1 MEHIV
6 NTLIPIFSLILIG
19 YFFKHLKFPSIDFWP
34 MADKFTY
41 YVLMPSLITY
51 KLALA
56 NIDLSITVGLVST
69 ALMSIFVVFISL
81 LVLNYFIKFENKAF
95 TSIVQGGIRF
105 NSYVLLAFVDSV
117 YGDKGLVFAAIVMA
131 FVIPFINVLC
141 ISTFALFVR
150 HGKFSLLT
158 FLKTIVKNP
167 LILACVVGGSIN
179 ASGLE
184 VPLVVLK
191 SLSILSN
198 AALPIGLLSV
208 GVGLE
213 FKYLHSAKKELFVS
227 ALAKLVYFPIVIYTI
242 GNLCGLSHQ
251 MLAIAVIFGAM
262 PTAVS
267 GYMLA
272 RELGGDTTLMASIIT
287 LQTLLSMLTLFLVIP
302 IL

>member
-19 YFFKHLKFPSIDFWP
+19 YSFKHLKFPSTDFWP

-41 YVLMPSLITY
+41 YVLMPSLLIY
-51 KLALA
+51 KLSLA
-56 NIDLSITVGLVST
+56 NINLSTTFELVST
-69 ALMSIFVVFISL
+69 ALISIFVIFVSL
-81 LVLNYFIKFENKAF
+81 LILNYFIKFENKAF

-117 YGDKGLVFAAIVMA
+117 YGDKGLVLAAIVMA

-141 ISTFALFVR
+141 ISTFALYVR
-150 HGKFSLLT
+150 KGKFSLLT

-167 LILACVVGGSIN
+167 LILACAIGGVINGSDVV
-179 ASGLE
+179 
-184 VPLVVLK
+184 VPLVALK
-191 SLSILSN
+191 TLSILSN

-213 FKYLHSAKKELFVS
+213 FKYIHSAKKELIAS
-227 ALAKLVYFPIVIYTI
+227 TLIKLIYFPIVIYGI
-242 GNLCGLSHQ
+242 GLVFGLSNQ

-267 GYMLA
+267 GYILA

-287 LQTLLSMLTLFLVIP
+287 LQTLFCMITLFLVIP